1 MKTIKVSASILAAD
15 FGNLL
20 RDARKAVRA
29 GADMLHMDVMDGHFV
44 PNITFGA
51 PVISALKGRV
61 RAPIESH
68 LMIEDPDRYIGDF
81 AKAGSDVILFHAE
94 TVENPHNTIREI
106 RKNRCKPGM
115 VLNPETSEESL
126 WPFIK
131 DLDYV
136 MVMSVHPGFAGQVF
150 MPQVLPKV
158 ARISKWCQDKGIDPI
173 LAMDGGITPK
183 TAPLAVA
190 AGANLLVAAT
200 AIFKAADMKKAVQSM
215 KNAGTRKIK

>member
-1 MKTIKVSASILAAD
+1 MKPIKVSASILASD

-20 RDARKAVRA
+20 RDARKAVQA

-44 PNITFGA
+44 PNLTFGA
-51 PVISALKGRV
+51 PIIASLKGRV

-81 AKAGSDVILFHAE
+81 AKAGSDYILFHAE
-94 TVENPHNTIREI
+94 TVENPRNTIRKI
-106 RKNRCKPGM
+106 RKSRCKPGM

-126 WPFIK
+126 LPFLK

-136 MVMSVHPGFAGQVF
+136 MVMSVHPGFAGQAF

-158 ARISKWCQDKGIDPI
+158 VRISKWCRDKGLDPI
-173 LAMDGGITPK
+173 LALDGGITPT

-200 AIFKAADMKKAVQSM
+200 AIFKAANMKKAVQTL
-215 KNAGTRKIK
+215 KNAGNRKTK

>member
-1 MKTIKVSASILAAD
+1 MRTIKVAASILAAD

-20 RDARKAVRA
+20 KDARRAVKA

-61 RAPIESH
+61 HVPIESH
-68 LMIEDPDRYIGDF
+68 LMIEEPDRYIRDF
-81 AKAGSDVILFHAE
+81 AKAGSHYILFHAE
-94 TVENPHNTIREI
+94 AVEDPRKTIRDI
-106 RKNRCKPGM
+106 RRNGCKPGM
-115 VLNPETSEESL
+115 VLNPETSEETL
-126 WPFIK
+126 LPFLS

-136 MVMSVHPGFAGQVF
+136 MVMSVHPGFAGQAF
-150 MPQVLPKV
+150 LPGVLPKV
-158 ARISKWCQDKGIDPI
+158 TRISKWCAGKGLSPI
-173 LAMDGGITPK
+173 LALDGGISPK

-200 AIFKAADMKKAVQSM
+200 AIFKAPDIKKAVQSL
-215 KNAGTRKIK
+215 KNAGGRKRK